1 MSMMQS
7 ALDVLMNQAGSLSV
21 RCKVGLMNQTGNLQ
35 FKLKVFST
43 DDSEGSIFDIFGR
56 ELGAARHNWNNWS
69 TCRNN

>member
-21 RCKVGLMNQTGNLQ
+21 RCKVVLMNQTGNLQ

-43 DDSEGSIFDIFGR
+43 DDSEGGIFDIFWQ
-56 ELGAARHNWNNWS
+56 GARGS
-69 TCRNN
+69 